1 MVGYWA
7 AGTGLLILGCWY
19 WVAGTGLLVLGERC
33 GLELD
38 TRAVPASTTRGHVE
52 KFHFVIAWWLS
63 AVQFVYVEGCWFGRW
78 YSEFSDILILS
89 GTT

>member
-7 AGTGLLILGCWY
+7 AGNGLLILGCWY

-38 TRAVPASTTRGHVE
+38 TRAVPASTRGHVE
-52 KFHFVIAWWLS
+52 KLHFVIAWWLS
-63 AVQFVYVEGCWFGRW
+63 DAVQFGYVEDCWFGI
-78 YSEFSDILILS
+78 S
-89 GTT
+89 